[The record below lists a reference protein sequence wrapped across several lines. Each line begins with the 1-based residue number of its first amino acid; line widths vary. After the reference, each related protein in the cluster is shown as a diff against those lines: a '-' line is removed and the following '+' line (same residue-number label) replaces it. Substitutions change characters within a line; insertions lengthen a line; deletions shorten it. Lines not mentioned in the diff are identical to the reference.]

1 MCYLVPEAEKMQLLV
16 EGTLHGEAFA
26 QTLDIQPQDVSGT
39 PQGVKP
45 NYRYTVKLD
54 GKSKEVQLSVTVST
68 VEEWTPAAIS
78 PERLPG
84 AVPRRRYNL

>member
-1 MCYLVPEAEKMQLLV
+1 
-16 EGTLHGEAFA
+16 TLHGEAFA

-68 VEEWTPAAIS
+68 VEEWTPGGDIS
-78 PERLPG
+78 G
-84 AVPRRRYNL
+84 TITGGGSTGGD